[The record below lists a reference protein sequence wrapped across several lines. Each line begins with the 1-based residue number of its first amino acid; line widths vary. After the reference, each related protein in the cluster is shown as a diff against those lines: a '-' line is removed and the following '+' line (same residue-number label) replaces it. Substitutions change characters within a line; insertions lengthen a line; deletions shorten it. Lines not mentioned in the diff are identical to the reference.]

1 MNALQT
7 ACPFPLVVN
16 QVEISLL
23 QRSVLEDG
31 TLDQCLEKG
40 ITPMAWSPLGAG
52 LLGSGAKRLLTAQQ
66 SYRPEAV
73 VTALDNIAAARGVNR
88 TVIAYAW
95 LLKHPSK
102 IVPIVGST
110 DPGRIREAVRATEID
125 LTREEWYRLFL
136 AARGEPL
143 P

>member
-1 MNALQT
+1 M
-7 ACPFPLVVN
+7 
-16 QVEISLL
+16 
-23 QRSVLEDG
+23 QRASFEDG
-31 TLDQCLEKG
+31 TLDQCLEES

-52 LLGSGAKRLLTAQQ
+52 LLGDGAKRLLTAQQ
-66 SYRPEAV
+66 SYKPDAV
-73 VTALDNIAAARGVNR
+73 VKALDAIATVRGVSR
-88 TVIAYAW
+88 TVIAFAW
-95 LLKHPSK
+95 LLRHPSG

-110 DPGRIREAVRATEID
+110 DPVRIRDAVQATEFE